1 MPAAG
6 VTARLGRL
14 ARRARRRLAPD
25 ALVLVYHSVAETRSD
40 PWALHVSPARFAE
53 QMETLRGS
61 ALPLAEL
68 VGAARSRTLRSG
80 AVAVTFDDGYAG
92 TLHGALPAL
101 ERFDVPATVFV
112 TTGAVGSTEE
122 FWSDELERL
131 LLHPGRFVRTPTLGD
146 AAAERAVAAASAY
159 TAADAERHAG
169 WRALVEPP
177 PTPRHE
183 AYLALWERM
192 RTLPHRGRETILQEI
207 RDALEDPPEPRRTHR
222 ALTLAELRELGRSPR
237 VEIGAHTVTH
247 PALAALPPA
256 EQREEVEGSRRT
268 LEDWLE
274 RPVTG
279 FAYPYGRPCDLDE
292 HSVEAVRRA
301 GFAVACVNRPGVVDG
316 GSDPLRVPRFHV
328 GDWDGDR
335 FARMLRWWWG
345 APGSRG

>member
-1 MPAAG
+1 

-25 ALVLVYHSVAETRSD
+25 ALVLVYHSVAETGSD

-61 ALPLAEL
+61 SLPLPLREL
-68 VGAARSRTLRSG
+68 VDASRRRTLRRG

-92 TLHGALPAL
+92 TLRGALPAL
-101 ERFDVPATVFV
+101 ERFDVPATTFV
-112 TTGAVGSTEE
+112 TTSAVGSTEE
-122 FWSDELERL
+122 FWSDALERL
-131 LLHPGRFVRTPTLGD
+131 LLHPGRFLRVPALGD
-146 AAAERAVAAASAY
+146 QEAEQTLAAALEY
-159 TAADAERHAG
+159 TEADLARHAG

-183 AYLALWERM
+183 AYLSLWERM
-192 RTLPHRGRETILQEI
+192 RPLPHRGREKILREI
-207 RDALEDPPEPRRTHR
+207 RDALEDPPEPRPTHR
-222 ALTLAELRELGRSPR
+222 ALTLAELRELGSSPL

-256 EQREEVEGSRRT
+256 EQREEVEGSRRA
-268 LEDWLE
+268 LEAWLE
-274 RPVTG
+274 RPVTA
-279 FAYPYGRPCDLDE
+279 FAYPYGRPCDLDD

-335 FARMLRWWWG
+335 FARTLRWWWG